1 MTIILS
7 IDPGTRTSGVV
18 LYDSDE
24 RRVLFSEKEA
34 DNDDVLDE
42 LTGERYRFDGLKDR
56 WTAVGVERVQATGMA
71 GNDVMITCEW
81 SARFMQAAMSRMD
94 GSVVRWHYRR
104 EVLRHLDISGGK
116 GNKDSKVR
124 ARLIELHGGTK
135 QAAQGT
141 KKAPGPL
148 YGVSSHS
155 WQALGLALLVADV

>member
-1 MTIILS
+1 MIILA

-24 RRVLFSEKEA
+24 RRVLFSEKEMENLA
-34 DNDDVLDE
+34 VLDN
-42 LTGERYRFDGLKDR
+42 LGRRTIWTGAEHLRYEQ
-56 WTAVGVERVQATGMA
+56 VGVERVQATGMG

-81 SARFMQAAMSRMD
+81 SARFLERAFVGCQRPP
-94 GSVVRWHYRR
+94 VWHHRR

-124 ARLIELHGGTK
+124 MRLIELHGGTK

-148 YGVSSHS
+148 FGVASHS
-155 WQALGLALLVADV
+155 WQALGLALLVADI